1 MAAQKTILPND
12 MMRQNISIM
21 NKSSGFSVVIVCCSS
36 KAQARYWQK
45 RLEEGRGSVL
55 QKSTIVLSVEEDWPG
70 ICFFIFLFSFSHCLW
85 ICGFFPGFVSLSK
98 ILLSRENDFYNT
110 SL

>member
-12 MMRQNISIM
+12 MMKQNISIM

-70 ICFFIFLFSFSHCLW
+70 IFFFHFSFFFFSFSVDLW
-85 ICGFFPGFVSLSK
+85 LFPWVREFVK
-98 ILLSRENDFYNT
+98 DFT
-110 SL
+110 VQGE